1 MFISTSTP
9 RFALRPLVIHL
20 LAVGGLSILAC
31 IPSAASAQ
39 PSAQQ
44 NEVQQTSRQ
53 QNNIH
58 QNHKNS
64 NHQDNVYQDHF
75 HQDHVLGTSL
85 DMLAISADQA
95 RTQRAFLAALAE
107 INRLDHVLSTYRSD
121 SEINTLNQAQYDGKP
136 LIVSQDLF
144 NVLQACESLHQ
155 QTCGAFSGRMGQLIK
170 SHQNENST
178 EQNISKAQLAQE
190 IQQAQVILDSRT
202 LSVTR
207 PQSVQFATDALAKG
221 YIIDRAI
228 DAARQAVPELSGL
241 MVDIGGDIKVWGQA
255 PRASGWK
262 IGLRDAGQRADNSAP
277 TQILKLKHT
286 AAVAFSGQGA
296 RDVIRGTT
304 TDSHLISPQ
313 SGQALNHVE
322 HSIVVAPHATDA
334 DALATALTAMTPT
347 EGMALIAQL
356 EKTEAKV
363 TLTNGDSYSSAG
375 WHDLVATEQDYGS
388 MHTIASSTTTT
399 ASSSTWPTG
408 YNAVLDYDIPKPSSS
423 NYHAPYVV
431 IWVTDANRKL
441 VRTLHIFG
449 PQAKWM
455 DSNYIWWKRYGRM
468 MDHVDTIAQ
477 PSRAPGHYTVSWDGK
492 DDAGQRVPQG
502 KYTLHIEATR
512 EHGGHSYS
520 TFDIDA
526 TPKSNTQNL
535 PAKDELGDLKFR
547 FDRAI

>member
-1 MFISTSTP
+1 MFTSTTTP
-9 RFALRPLVIHL
+9 KFALRPLVTHL
-20 LAVGGLSILAC
+20 LAIGSLSVLAF
-31 IPSAASAQ
+31 IPSITTAQ
-39 PSAQQ
+39 STAKQKILQQ
-44 NEVQQTSRQ
+44 SH
-53 QNNIH
+53 H
-58 QNHKNS
+58 Q
-64 NHQDNVYQDHF
+64 HQDRF
-75 HQDHVLGTSL
+75 HQDHALGTSL
-85 DMLAISADQA
+85 DMLAIGATP
-95 RTQRAFLAALAE
+95 TQTQQAFLAAIAE
-107 INRLDHVLSTYRSD
+107 INRLDQILSTYRND
-121 SEINTLNQAQYDGKP
+121 SEISMLNQMDNDGKP
-136 LIVSQDLF
+136 LIVSSDLF
-144 NVLQACESLHQ
+144 AVLQACETWRDR
-155 QTCGAFSGRMGQLIK
+155 TCGAFSGRMGQLIEI
-170 SHQNENST
+170 HQRINEPTEKNLST
-178 EQNISKAQLAQE
+178 KQLAQH
-190 IQQAQVILDSRT
+190 IHHAQVVLDATT

-207 PQSVQFATDALAKG
+207 PQTVQFATDALAKG

-228 DAARQAVPELSGL
+228 AAARQAVPELSGL

-262 IGLRDAGQRADNSAP
+262 IGLRDAGQRADNLVP
-277 TQILKLKHT
+277 TQALQLKHT

-296 RDVIRGTT
+296 RDIVRGTT
-304 TDSHLISPQ
+304 TNSHLISPQ

-322 HSIVVAPHATDA
+322 HSIVVAPNAADA
-334 DALATALTAMTPT
+334 DALATALTAMTPE

-356 EKTEAKV
+356 EQTEAKV
-363 TLTNGDSYSSAG
+363 TLTNGESYNSAG
-375 WHDLVATEQDYGS
+375 WHDLVATEQDYG
-388 MHTIASSTTTT
+388 TIRTVANSTDSTTNST
-399 ASSSTWPTG
+399 TWPKG
-408 YNAVLDYDIPKPSSS
+408 YNAILDYDIPKPTSS

-441 VRTLHIFG
+441 VRTLHVFG

-468 MDHVDTIAQ
+468 IDNVDTIAQ